1 MSMIKEKIY
10 TAQEAAE
17 ILELTD
23 GRVRQVCRWNQIG
36 KKMGRDWILSE
47 NDLEKLSKFE
57 NRKKTD

>member
-1 MSMIKEKIY
+1 MIKEKIY